1 MTAAM
6 SGGDA
11 RMTTPDHAKIDAL
24 TLDGVREA
32 IVSQLRP
39 DAVEVS
45 ICGDAPMD
53 TLEALALSYLGTVP
67 PRAQPRDGPAGPVK
81 AAAVRPSARGEQ
93 LAVYLQDSDER
104 AMGYC
109 AGPCPNRWG
118 LQADGS
124 SLSDALAAASKK
136 PDSRWSHPLFGHVV
150 LLVLQEVRKIA
161 HTNILV

>member
-1 MTAAM
+1 MTTAM

-11 RMTTPDHAKIDAL
+11 RFITPDHAKIDAL
-24 TLDGVREA
+24 TLEGVREA
-32 IVSQLRP
+32 IVSLLGP

-45 ICGDAPMD
+45 ICGDAPMA
-53 TLEALALSYLGTVP
+53 TLETLALNYLGTVP
-67 PRAQPRDGPAGPVK
+67 PRAQPRASTGPSAVM
-81 AAAVRPSARGEQ
+81 AVRPTVRGEK

-124 SLSDALAAASKK
+124 SLSDALVAASKK

-150 LLVLQEVRKIA
+150 LLVLQEVRG
-161 HTNILV
+161 NWN